1 MIGRTE
7 TIRGIVI
14 NATMIVWFA
23 IGGTMLCHAQ
33 HAESTPT
40 ATIPYTFPAYASVE
54 GIESYAD
61 QEEYEDAIQ
70 DRAFVFEKLRYK
82 SDGLSLVAYLYRPAE
97 TRSKKYPLIIFLRGS
112 ATMGDA
118 APQLIAFF
126 HRLASQGFV
135 VLAPQYRGSDGGEG
149 RDEVGGSDLDDVFN
163 VVPLTK
169 SLGSIDEHNVFLY
182 GQSRGGMMT
191 YQAIRDGMPANA
203 AAVFGAFTDLE
214 IMNQSPYVQKLIPQI
229 WPDYAQHK
237 QAIIERRSAK
247 YWPEKLTVPLLIMN
261 GGSDP
266 QVDASQPLAL
276 ALQLQALKKKYSLV
290 IYANG
295 DHHLSADRLDRDR
308 RAVEWFQKHMKN

>member
-1 MIGRTE
+1 MDRTE
-7 TIRGIVI
+7 TIVGILLKV
-14 NATMIVWFA
+14 TMIFRFA
-23 IGGTMLCHAQ
+23 IGGTMLCQAQ
-33 HAESTPT
+33 PADSSAP
-40 ATIPYTFPAYASVE
+40 AGIPYTFPAYDKVE
-54 GIESYAD
+54 GIEFYA
-61 QEEYEDAIQ
+61 ERKEYEDAVH
-70 DRAFVFEKLRYK
+70 DPAFVFEKLRYK
-82 SDGLSLVAYLYRPAE
+82 SDGLNLVTYLYRPAE
-97 TRSKKYPLIIFLRGS
+97 TRNKKYPLIIFLRGS

-118 APQLIAFF
+118 APPLITLF
-126 HRLASQGFV
+126 HRLASQGFI

-149 RDEVGGSDLDDVFN
+149 HDEVGGSDLDDVFN
-163 VVPLTK
+163 VIPLMK

-191 YQAIRDGMPANA
+191 YQAIRDGMPVNA

-214 IMNQSPYVQKLIPQI
+214 IMNQSPYVQKVIPQI
-229 WPDYAQHK
+229 WPDYEQHK

-247 YWPEKLTVPLLIMN
+247 YWPEKLSVPLLIMN

-276 ALQLQALKKKYSLV
+276 ALQLQALKKQYSLV

-308 RAVEWFQKHMKN
+308 RAVE